1 MYESGWDNAS
11 HSSIVYRV
19 ISFALCLQSWGG
31 IHNFFE
37 LHLLKVVKWVTWFKR
52 QLRSYFYKY
61 WPPKGPTLKHKRYY
75 HACSIFSSQLHNGR
89 PVVLAAGG
97 AYEATTELLD
107 YTQENAKWIVSK
119 YYSVSCNTQSW
130 INESSIFFT
139 KLVVCFNLLK
149 IDFCFRIK
157 MQLYNCLFYHKMIY
171 SWHRN
176 HQNIRVYFFQRN
188 FCFDFFSDF
197 VKHIH
202 FFEARSRFIYFF

>member
-1 MYESGWDNAS
+1 MSSESHDSKDNCVHIFTNTDHPRDQLWNIRGTIMPALYSVAS
-11 HSSIVYRV
+11 YIMEGQLS
-19 ISFALCLQSWGG
+19 LQLVE
-31 IHNFFE
+31 HTK
-37 LHLLKVVKWVTWFKR
+37 LL
-52 QLRSYFYKY
+52 LNY
-61 WPPKGPTLKHKRYY
+61 WTTLKKMPNGLSVSITPY
-75 HACSIFSSQLHNGR
+75 HATPNH
-89 PVVLAAGG
+89 
-97 AYEATTELLD
+97 
-107 YTQENAKWIVSK
+107 
-119 YYSVSCNTQSW
+119 
-130 INESSIFFT
+130 ESTNPQFFFT